1 MRVTAVIL
9 LKIDGRVI
17 AAVSDP
23 FSLHWNPRVSC
34 PDLSASLET
43 QGERV
48 QASWGVCAVMASRS
62 VFPLWQ
68 LETKAGST
76 DRLIEVE
83 DWHLAEPVVVIKEN
97 ASMRPKGLH
106 SWRWMTEAWAT
117 LSREYT
123 ILSSRGNKK
132 LSAG

>member
-1 MRVTAVIL
+1 
-9 LKIDGRVI
+9 
-17 AAVSDP
+17 
-23 FSLHWNPRVSC
+23 
-34 PDLSASLET
+34 
-43 QGERV
+43 
-48 QASWGVCAVMASRS
+48 MASRS

-106 SWRWMTEAWAT
+106 SWRWMTEA
-117 LSREYT
+117 
-123 ILSSRGNKK
+123 
-132 LSAG
+132 